1 MAKISRIAILAMLFS
16 LASFCKAQTLIT
28 PDNDKLVYVGRV
40 CTANPSAYTWSYPG
54 VQIHAVVEGTSTVS
68 IRTKAKCGDFMVE
81 IDDRE
86 PYKIKVGEGSG
97 TGLNLAETLV
107 AKNLDKGQ
115 HRLTLTY
122 VVEGLTL
129 KPVFYGL
136 LLEREGRLAEQLPQ
150 LPERKIEFIGN
161 SITCSLGIEYPEPG
175 NPKSSF
181 ANENQYYSYEAIA
194 CRELNAQCFV
204 VARSGI
210 GVYRNSG
217 GKPAGD
223 KDVLPAYYPYTH
235 FQLGGDRWDFSRF
248 TPDVVCINLGTNDT
262 SNPSYSVDLLA
273 KGYDNFLK
281 TIRGNYPN
289 AKIVLLTGTMRVGQ
303 RLADMKTAQKRAIEW
318 ANQRGDNDIYRL
330 DFTPA
335 DGSLGYGQ
343 YKHPSARQH
352 QQMARELIP
361 FLKKIMNWD

>member
-1 MAKISRIAILAMLFS
+1 MAKLYKAFVLSIFSFVAMS
-16 LASFCKAQTLIT
+16 IQAQSFIK
-28 PDNDKLVYVGRV
+28 PSNDELVYVGRV
-40 CTANPSAYTWSYPG
+40 CTTDPNAYTWSYPG
-54 VQIHAVVEGTSTVS
+54 MQIHAVFEGTSTVS
-68 IRTKAKCGDFMVE
+68 IWTKAKCGDFMVE
-81 IDDRE
+81 IDNMP

-97 TGLNLAETLV
+97 VDQRRVETLV
-107 AKNLDKGQ
+107 ADNLDKGP

-129 KPVFYGL
+129 KPIFYGL
-136 LLEREGRLAEQLPQ
+136 QLGTEGRLVEKPQ

-217 GKPAGD
+217 GKPTGD
-223 KDVLPAYYPYTH
+223 KDVMPAYYPYTH
-235 FQLGGDRWDFSRF
+235 FQLGGDRWDFNRY

-281 TIRGNYPN
+281 TIRNNYPK

-303 RLADMKTAQKRAIEW
+303 RLADMKTAQKRAIES
-318 ANQRGDNDIYRL
+318 AKQRGDNEIYRL

-343 YKHPSARQH
+343 YKHPSAAQH
-352 QQMARELIP
+352 QQMARELVP
-361 FLKKIMNWD
+361 FLRNIMNWD